1 MAKSA
6 HEGPFEPHTP
16 PLQRNQRG
24 QFLTGHKQAS
34 PGRPKGSRNKL
45 GEQFISDLASS
56 WEKHGAQALERCA
69 LEEPAQFVRVVA
81 SLLPRE
87 ATLDIDVDVT
97 MRAAIDAATAFR
109 TLAALPQDKLLELH
123 ANEAGG

>member
-6 HEGPFEPHTP
+6 HEGPFQPHTP
-16 PLQRNQRG
+16 QLQRNGAG
-24 QFLTGHKQAS
+24 QFVAGHIGVG
-34 PGRPKGSRNKL
+34 GRKPGSRNKL
-45 GEQFISDLASS
+45 GEQFISDLADC
-56 WEKHGAQALERCA
+56 WQKHGAQALERCA

-87 ATLDIDVDVT
+87 AELNIGVDVALRT
-97 MRAAIDAATAFR
+97 ALDAATAFR
-109 TLAALPQDKLLELH
+109 TLASLPKTELLELH